1 MGSDQ
6 VSNLEDN
13 LRRRMLLGGGLIV
26 PTPKPEEAEAAREW
40 FVRKT
45 HCPFCAHKI
54 DMAKMGECPACEREI
69 Y

>member
-1 MGSDQ
+1 
-6 VSNLEDN
+6 
-13 LRRRMLLGGGLIV
+13 MLLGGGLIV